1 MKLLFDQNLSPR
13 LPYLLAELYSDSIHV
28 RSVGL
33 RDSDDAVIW
42 VYAKENGFTIISK
55 DSLFPAKKFALRKSA

>member
-1 MKLLFDQNLSPR
+1 MKLLFDRNLSPR

-55 DSLFPAKKFALRKSA
+55 D